1 MKAAE
6 AMPPARLSALTTQT
20 SAFTSWPRV
29 ASQANSRLVAADSAA
44 PSISTRITP
53 QRRSEEHTSELQSQS
68 NLVCRLLLEKK
79 KPVTTPD
86 LIFHNDP
93 VVNGEAASAAELG
106 HHAVQG
112 PLRDAVLTVGTGRAA
127 IVCHSRI
134 IQMLH

>member
-53 QRRSEEHTSELQSQS
+53 QRM
-68 NLVCRLLLEKK
+68 
-79 KPVTTPD
+79 
-86 LIFHNDP
+86 
-93 VVNGEAASAAELG
+93 ASAPPRKAPASVMITPYTL
-106 HHAVQG
+106 V
-112 PLRDAVLTVGTGRAA
+112 TAA
-127 IVCHSRI
+127 TSSLVKPMST
-134 IQMLH
+134 